1 LVARRGQR
9 RGATLMRGSPA
20 PVCAAIVLL
29 AGCAAA
35 PEAPPATAPVA
46 VPAPAPPV
54 IDTVPAFA
62 QQQRDAA
69 QAAARQGRW
78 ADAVWAWDVVLAL
91 RPGDVAARE
100 ARAAA
105 QASAQHVAAEREARA
120 HQARQRGDLDG
131 AIKLYLEALAVA
143 PDDASAADA
152 LRDIERARTR
162 RGNLVGP
169 RSAQSRPP
177 PSAGRNELEH
187 ASMLASQGEF
197 ESAIALLAPL
207 ARSDARARAQLADI
221 YWRQAQRL
229 EANDRAG
236 AIAALRR
243 CLLLEPGHKAAAQ
256 KLAALSTPSG

>member
-1 LVARRGQR
+1 
-9 RGATLMRGSPA
+9 MRGSSA

-29 AGCAAA
+29 AGCASA
-35 PEAPPATAPVA
+35 PETPPATAPAVA
-46 VPAPAPPV
+46 AQAPAPPMA
-54 IDTVPAFA
+54 DTLPAFER
-62 QQQRDAA
+62 QQRDAA

-91 RPGDVAARE
+91 RPGDAAARE
-100 ARAAA
+100 ARGAALASAKSAAA
-105 QASAQHVAAEREARA
+105 DREARA

-143 PDDASAADA
+143 PDDTSAADA

-177 PSAGRNELEH
+177 ASTGRNELEH
-187 ASMLASQGEF
+187 ASMLASQGEY

-236 AIAALRR
+236 AIAALRH

-256 KLAALSTPSG
+256 KLKALGTPSG